1 LHIQKA
7 NKEAI
12 MKRKLWM
19 LLPAVLVAA
28 VALNANIKPIPPTT
42 PQVPADA
49 KIIHVTEVR
58 PAQAFAGE
66 FATAY
71 GFNLE
76 AERVKELWLV
86 DGKAT
91 FRVEIV
97 EQGAHSILFRVP
109 SWIPAGRWQIAVVA
123 DNEMLVEQGAY
134 LMVRSL
140 HGWPTG

>member
-1 LHIQKA
+1 
-7 NKEAI
+7 

-19 LLPAVLVAA
+19 LLPAALVAA
-28 VALNANIKPIPPTT
+28 VALNANITPMPPTT
-42 PQVPADA
+42 PRIPANVKA
-49 KIIHVTEVR
+49 VLVTEVR

-76 AERVKELWLV
+76 AARVKEFWLV
-86 DGKAT
+86 DGNAT
-91 FRVEIV
+91 FRAEIV
-97 EQGAHSILFRVP
+97 EQTAHSILFRVP

-123 DNEMLVEQGAY
+123 DNEMLIDQGVY
-134 LMVRSL
+134 LTVRSL